1 MIIIL
6 RTHVQIS
13 IIHML
18 MFIVR
23 SSLGEKKRQLIFDLF
38 LGNGTPI

>member
-23 SSLGEKKRQLIFDLF
+23 SSLGEKKEPTHF
-38 LGNGTPI
+38 

>member
-23 SSLGEKKRQLIFDLF
+23 SSLGQKRANSF
-38 LGNGTPI
+38 LTCF